1 MVIDSVTF
9 LCVSV
14 CSVRPLTFESLDV
27 ETSFLIHSR
36 RYVFKISRSWSNIEV
51 MGQGQGR
58 MSITRYTCAGG
69 LLLTERQ
76 CYGFCLYS
84 YNLSQ
89 FLVLCIVVDKFM
101 VKWSLCIYCSV
112 EHCHVQVY
120 FGTQHAK
127 MYLDSDLLGINCVTG
142 MSCLFRK
149 DVLEDAG
156 GFSYLGKFLAEDYYL
171 GKLFIDRYLHL
182 LNA

>member
-1 MVIDSVTF
+1 M
-9 LCVSV
+9 
-14 CSVRPLTFESLDV
+14 
-27 ETSFLIHSR
+27 
-36 RYVFKISRSWSNIEV
+36 
-51 MGQGQGR
+51 
-58 MSITRYTCAGG
+58 
-69 LLLTERQ
+69 
-76 CYGFCLYS
+76 
-84 YNLSQ
+84 
-89 FLVLCIVVDKFM
+89 CI
-101 VKWSLCIYCSV
+101 
-112 EHCHVQVY
+112 VQVY